1 MDLQKVVHQQ
11 TALMSTAVLFAA
23 STLFLVFLWARRRPS
38 GSIFANLPGPP
49 SPSWVYGNMLQ
60 LLLAENYGDHE
71 FQWHKRYGD
80 LYRLKGFFGE
90 ERLVVSDP
98 QALKHILNDPTFTRP
113 PSNFQLSSLIFGQN
127 SVWVAQGE
135 DHRRLRAA
143 MSAGFSGR
151 GVRTLLPIFGAAAKA
166 IVRDWETLCASGSST
181 QVDVAKTM
189 DDATFNIMRDA
200 ALGSTLQDAENSLSL
215 RFPPNAFLRSKAG
228 VVTEFSANFMPTFLL
243 RLMFRLPGDIPRA
256 VNRFKAA
263 TQRMMELKA
272 QDLESGADDGDLLS
286 LIYASKTGVT
296 SKQVAAQIPILLLA
310 GQESSS
316 TTLSWC
322 LYQLAANPSFQDE
335 LREEIVMQAR
345 NLEEGDDFEYDNM
358 PLLNALL
365 KETLRLLPPGPLE
378 DRCPSK
384 DSVLPL
390 SSEIVTSTGERVT
403 EVPVKKGQFIHLAVA
418 SYQRSEALWGADAH
432 EFKPSRWLK
441 DEPCKGQALGPYA
454 HLLAFWGGPRVCPGW
469 RFALLEMQ
477 VLLTEILPRFKFSL
491 PANSVVRAQLSTTQ
505 FPANTEGVKSL
516 LLSVER
522 SAGTGGVGQ

>member
-1 MDLQKVVHQQ
+1 MDLHKVVRQQ
-11 TALMSTAVLFAA
+11 AALMSTAVLIAA
-23 STLFLVFLWARRRPS
+23 STLFFVFLRVRRRPS
-38 GSIFANLPGPP
+38 IFATLPGPP

-80 LYRLKGFFGE
+80 LYRLKGCFGE
-90 ERLVVSDP
+90 DRLVVSDP
-98 QALKHILNDPTFTRP
+98 QALKHILNDPSFTRP
-113 PSNFQLSSLIFGQN
+113 PSNFQMSGLIFGES
-127 SVWVAQGE
+127 SVWVTQGE

-151 GVRTLLPIFGAAAKA
+151 GVRTLLPLFDVAAKA
-166 IVRDWETLCASGSST
+166 IVHDWETLCAPDSST

-189 DDATFNIMRDA
+189 DEATFNIIRNA
-200 ALGSTLQDAENSLSL
+200 VLGSTLQNPENSLAL
-215 RFPPNAFLRSKAG
+215 RFPPDAFLRSKTG
-228 VVTEFSANFMPTFLL
+228 VVTEFATNYMPTFLL
-243 RLMFRLPGDIPRA
+243 RLMFRLPSDIPRA
-256 VNRFKAA
+256 VNRFQTA

-272 QDLESGADDGDLLS
+272 QDLESGEKDDRDLLS

-335 LREEIVMQAR
+335 LRGEIISQAH
-345 NLEEGDDFEYDNM
+345 NLGEDDFEYDNM

-378 DRCPSK
+378 DRCPSE

-390 SSEIVTSTGERVT
+390 SSEIVTSTGERLT

-418 SYQRSEALWGADAH
+418 SHQRSEALWGADAH

-441 DEPCKGQALGPYA
+441 DEPCIGQALGPYA
-454 HLLAFWGGPRVCPGW
+454 HLLSFLGGPRVCPGW

-477 VLLTEILPRFKFSL
+477 VLLAEILPKFKFSL
-491 PANSVVRAQLSTTQ
+491 PENSVVRAQLSTTQ
-505 FPANTEGVKSL
+505 FPANSQGVKSL

-522 SAGTGGVGQ
+522 ANAAGSVGQ